1 MEYTKERAMV
11 WLNKHWQSP
20 KSCPICQNN
29 NWGVSDSV
37 VEAREF
43 RLGACPR
50 ISVIG
55 SLKPGLAYQLRA
67 QMGPR
72 PLTSSCLCKAMAT
85 PQRHGTLTRAISSP

>member
-1 MEYTKERAMV
+1 MEYTKERAME

-43 RLGACPR
+43 RLDGGFVLGGPFYSLF
-50 ISVIG
+50 IVIYG
-55 SLKPGLAYQLRA
+55 IYFYNLFFNELFS
-67 QMGPR
+67 
-72 PLTSSCLCKAMAT
+72 
-85 PQRHGTLTRAISSP
+85 

>member
-1 MEYTKERAMV
+1 MEYTKERAME

-43 RLGACPR
+43 RLDGGFVLSGPFYSLF
-50 ISVIG
+50 IVIYG
-55 SLKPGLAYQLRA
+55 IYFYNLFYNALF
-67 QMGPR
+67 
-72 PLTSSCLCKAMAT
+72 
-85 PQRHGTLTRAISSP
+85 I